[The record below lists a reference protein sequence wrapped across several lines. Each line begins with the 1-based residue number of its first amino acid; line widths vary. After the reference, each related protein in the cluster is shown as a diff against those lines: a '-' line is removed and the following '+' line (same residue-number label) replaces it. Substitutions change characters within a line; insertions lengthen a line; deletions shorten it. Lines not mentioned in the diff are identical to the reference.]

1 MSTNIESKF
10 NETCIKNLSTFA
22 RTSALKLDSKT
33 IPDEFYLKKEG
44 LTYDVD
50 ELSSSDMLLIAKG

>member
-1 MSTNIESKF
+1 LH
-10 NETCIKNLSTFA
+10 KNLSTFA